1 MAIFIYCNN
10 LLKKGRNIMQKLAK
24 KLIDIMQECAYVTKN
39 GVNNFHKYKYAT
51 SADVLEKVNAAMVK
65 HGVCTIAI
73 PEIVS
78 IDEITTAKGNVER
91 LATVKINITF
101 VDKDSEDSITITGL
115 GSGQDAG
122 DKAVMKAQTA
132 AIKYAYMLS
141 FAIATGDDPEADS
154 KTDQTST
161 VQIKYAPQN
170 KSTKPIK
177 AACVECGV
185 VISDKVKTYSIEKY
199 GSPLCMECQKE
210 AKVIA

>member
-1 MAIFIYCNN
+1 
-10 LLKKGRNIMQKLAK
+10 MQKLAK
-24 KLIDIMQECAYVTKN
+24 KLIEVMEECAYVTKN

-51 SADVLEKVNAAMVK
+51 SADVLEKVNTAMVK

-78 IDEITTAKGNVER
+78 MDEITTVKGNVER

-101 VDKDSEDSITITGL
+101 IDKDSEDSITITGL

-141 FAIATGDDPEADS
+141 FAIATGDDPEADN
-154 KTDQTST
+154 KTDENTIID
-161 VQIKYAPQN
+161 VQKKVN
-170 KSTKPIK
+170 KQK
-177 AACVECGV
+177 AILKSVKAVCAECGV
-185 VISDKVKTYSIEKY
+185 IISDKVKTYSMEKY
-199 GSPLCMECQKE
+199 GKPVCMECQKK